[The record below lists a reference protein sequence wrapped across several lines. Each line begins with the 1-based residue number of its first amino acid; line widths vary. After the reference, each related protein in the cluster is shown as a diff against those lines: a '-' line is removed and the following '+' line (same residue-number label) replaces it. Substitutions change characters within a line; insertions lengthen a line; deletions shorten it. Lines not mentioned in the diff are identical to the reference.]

1 MTSSDKLSREFYFP
15 TQFFNRDLS
24 DADEVNRELVELIR
38 AERERDRKGIQRS
51 NFRELGGWHSKNDL
65 HKDPAYKNITD
76 RVLEH
81 GEFVSKELNYNKGYR
96 LTIDAM
102 WSIING
108 PGSFNR
114 AHIHPGSL
122 WSGVYYVAAPEKCGD
137 IEFIDPRTQNLIKS
151 AQFVPKKK
159 RPREAWTKV
168 RFTPSPGK
176 MIMFPSWLYH
186 SVDPNL
192 SDAEGAGAERII
204 ISFNLSQARG

>member
-1 MTSSDKLSREFYFP
+1 MENGDKLSREFYFP
-15 TQFFNRDLS
+15 TMFFNRDLE
-24 DADEVNRELVELIR
+24 DADLVNEELAGLIR
-38 AERERDRKGIQRS
+38 SERERDRKGLQRS
-51 NFRELGGWHSKNDL
+51 NFRELGGWHSRNNL
-65 HKDPAYKNITD
+65 HKDEAYQRITS
-76 RVLEH
+76 RILEH
-81 GEFVSKELNYNKGYR
+81 GTFISEQLNYNKGYR
-96 LTIDAM
+96 LDIDAM

-137 IEFIDPRTQNLIKS
+137 IEFIDPRTENLIKT
-151 AQFVPKKK
+151 AQFVPKQQ
-159 RPREAWTKV
+159 RPPEAWTKV

-192 SDAEGAGAERII
+192 SEAEGAGAERII
-204 ISFNLSQARG
+204 VSFNLSQRSG